1 MPVADR
7 HIGELTLEVV
17 PGEARSIRFTDLDT
31 EAPGITWTAK
41 AGRSFTIDGSTAVDS
56 GDVVVTFAADD
67 TALMVGQPWRLYADG
82 LEAAGE
88 YVVPARPQTSPGT
101 ASVPILLVDES
112 TVTVTVVTAAPGAGG
127 GAGLSDADPEPLAAA
142 AAPGV
147 AAEAARIDHEHPRPS
162 AAEVGADPAGSASTA
177 QAAAISAAATD
188 ATTKANAAQA
198 AAATD
203 ATTKANAAQAAA
215 IAAAATDAT
224 TKANAAEAD
233 AATYTDTE
241 IDALNEVA
249 DGDGIAVRT
258 SGGFVRHDR
267 VGKMGAGVTVGTT
280 TSDLTLLSAALTYPA
295 NTFGLATHL
304 IRIRFAGKILQNQA
318 ATQTMTIRVKVAGST
333 LFEFPWTSIPQSA
346 TARNFRG
353 ECSFGFNTFA
363 GTRAFGAGQ
372 SSLGAAGTGLGFGT
386 QVVDASIA
394 ATFDLTTALTFDI
407 TAQPGASA
415 STLTAQCT
423 QFVVDIIRT
432 P

>member
-56 GDVVVTFAADD
+56 GDVVADD

-88 YVVPARPQTSPGT
+88 YVVPARPQTAPGT

-147 AAEAARIDHEHPRPS
+147 ATEAARIDHEHPRPS

-215 IAAAATDAT
+215 VAAAATDAT

-233 AATYTDTE
+233 AATYTDVE
-241 IDALNEVA
+241 IDALDEVA
-249 DGDGIAVRT
+249 DGDGIEIRT
-258 SGGFVRHDR
+258 SGGFVHFDR
-267 VGKMGAGVTVGTT
+267 DGHSAVGASIASTT
-280 TSDLTLLSAALTYPA
+280 AETSIITAALSFPA
-295 NTFGLATHL
+295 NSFAVSTQA
-304 IRIRFAGKILQNQA
+304 IRIRWSGKILQNQA
-318 ATQTMTIRVKVAGST
+318 ATNDATIRIKVAGST
-333 LFEFPWTSIPQSA
+333 VWAFPFTAIPQSA
-346 TARNFRG
+346 TARDFRG
-353 ECSFGFNTFA
+353 EAALIFGTFA
-363 GTRAFGAGQ
+363 GTRAFGAAVC
-372 SSLGAAGTGLGFGT
+372 SLGAAGTGYGLGT
-386 QVVDASIA
+386 QVVDASLSP
-394 ATFDLTTALTFDI
+394 TFTLSNAITFDI
-407 TAQPGASA
+407 TAQLGVSAATMTAS
-415 STLTAQCT
+415 CT
-423 QFVVDIIRT
+423 QFLIDYLRLT
-432 P
+432 

>member
-1 MPVADR
+1 
-7 HIGELTLEVV
+7 
-17 PGEARSIRFTDLDT
+17 
-31 EAPGITWTAK
+31 
-41 AGRSFTIDGSTAVDS
+41 
-56 GDVVVTFAADD
+56 VVTFAADD

-88 YVVPARPQTSPGT
+88 YVVPARPQTTPGT

-112 TVTVTVVTAAPGAGG
+112 TVTVTVVTAAPGGG
-127 GAGLSDADPEPLAAA
+127 GAGLSDDNPAALGTTG
-142 AAPGV
+142 PGV
-147 AAEAARIDHEHPRPS
+147 ATEAARIDHVHPVPS
-162 AAEVGADPAGSASTA
+162 AAAVGADPAGSAATA

-198 AAATD
+198 AAISTASTD

-215 IAAAATDAT
+215 ITAAATDAT
-224 TKANAAEAD
+224 TKANTAESD
-233 AATYTDTE
+233 AATYTDSAV
-241 IDALNEVA
+241 DALDEVA
-249 DGDGIAVRT
+249 DGDGIAIRR
-258 SGGFVRHDR
+258 SGGFVYHDR
-267 VGKMGAGVTVGTT
+267 VGKLGAAGSPVAST
-280 TSDLTLLSAALTYPA
+280 TSPTAMLAAALSYPA

-304 IRIRFAGKILQNQA
+304 IRVRFAGKILQNQA
-318 ATQTMTIRVKVAGST
+318 ATQSMTIRVQVAGQT

-372 SSLGAAGTGLGFGT
+372 SSLGAAGAGLAFGT

-394 ATFDLTTALTFDI
+394 ATFDLATAITFDL

-415 STLTAQCT
+415 STLTASLT
-423 QFVVDIIRT
+423 QYAVDITRT

>member
-1 MPVADR
+1 
-7 HIGELTLEVV
+7 
-17 PGEARSIRFTDLDT
+17 
-31 EAPGITWTAK
+31 
-41 AGRSFTIDGSTAVDS
+41 
-56 GDVVVTFAADD
+56 VVTFAADD

-127 GAGLSDADPEPLAAA
+127 GAELSDADPEPLAAA

-147 AAEAARIDHEHPRPS
+147 AAQAARIDHEHPRPS

-198 AAATD
+198 AAISTASTD

-241 IDALNEVA
+241 IDDLNEVA
-249 DGDGIAVRT
+249 DGDGIAIRT

-267 VGKMGAGVTVGTT
+267 VGKMGAGVTVAST

-318 ATQTMTIRVKVAGST
+318 ATQSMTIRVKVAGST

-353 ECSFGFNTFA
+353 EASFGFNTFA

-386 QVVDASIA
+386 QVVDASISP
-394 ATFDLTTALTFDI
+394 TFDLATSLTFDI